1 MANPFPFVSGQV
13 LTAAEM
19 NGIGEFT
26 TFTPTFTNLTVGN
39 GTVEAYYTRIQDLVG
54 VFVNIVFGST
64 TSISGDVN
72 LTLPLNRVSGTRL
85 PLGNCMFS
93 DTGTGSFVGFVLSST
108 TVSQVIIRYGTSV
121 VPLSATAPFT
131 WTTGDVFTVSLFYR
145 KEA

>member
-64 TSISGDVN
+64 TSISGDVQLN
-72 LTLPLNRVSGTRL
+72 LPLDRVSGTRL

-93 DTGTGSFVGFVLSST
+93 DTGTGTFVGFVLSST
-108 TVSQVIIRYGTSV
+108 TVSQVIIRSGTTLQ
-121 VPLSATAPFT
+121 PLSATAPFT
-131 WTTGDVFTVSLFYR
+131 WVATDILTVSLFYR